1 MNFVL
6 SLPSHRV
13 QLKSTKQLLGRAGE
27 RFLLLGMLTHNKEGD
42 LCLEDSD
49 GSVKLDFSQ
58 LVGSIAP
65 QQVFI
70 LRRKSTCLF
79 SG

>member
-1 MNFVL
+1 MDLVL
-6 SLPSHRV
+6 SLLSYHV

-58 LVGSIAP
+58 LVGGIAP
-65 QQVFI
+65 QQVFA
-70 LRRKSTCLF
+70 LRRKSTFLF